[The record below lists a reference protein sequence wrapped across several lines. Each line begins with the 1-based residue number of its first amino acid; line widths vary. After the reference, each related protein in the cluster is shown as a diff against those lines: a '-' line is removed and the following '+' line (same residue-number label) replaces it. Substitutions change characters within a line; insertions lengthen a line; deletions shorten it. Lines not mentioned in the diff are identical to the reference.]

1 MIWQM
6 LTKILFNTLSVCCFI
21 LIIIVLHGEV
31 ADPTVQRDLFMAFLM
46 HTFFFLI
53 LLQNFMLEN
62 YKLYKKFP
70 EYWRHLMLGF

>member
-46 HTFFFLI
+46 HTFFFNSVTKFYAGK
-53 LLQNFMLEN
+53 LQTV
-62 YKLYKKFP
+62 
-70 EYWRHLMLGF
+70 